1 MVALF
6 NPDLL
11 AMAWNLKNM
20 MIPILVSLGL
30 IALIE
35 ATSYFILLK
44 KYNRTIPKETLA
56 IGKFGKTNGLNA
68 NLDTVVWGKVFST
81 DSKGSRPAQEDNNN
95 PKKVWIGDSVVE
107 GLGVSDSL
115 LFTHLLSLSDTAFEY
130 LNFAH
135 AGNTPVDYL
144 NTINSLLDTTSIL
157 KNDSIHSIHIGV
169 CLNDIYEDE
178 KNQSTSPSF
187 MQKVSGFLQVS
198 NTYRLVKLLA
208 NKNSDG
214 YFQYDAA
221 MYKDEAEVR
230 TMIDQLVRISSL
242 CKSKNVSCQF
252 YIFPYKSQFVSLN
265 FEPQQTLAYLMG
277 INGLSFVDLSSDLRK
292 VDNPTAL
299 YLFSDEIHFSGKG
312 HEAIASILA
321 RNKPFLP

>member
-35 ATSYFILLK
+35 ATSYFILIK
-44 KYNRTIPKETLA
+44 KYNRTIPKATLS

-68 NLDTVVWGKVFST
+68 NLNTVVWGKVFST
-81 DSKGSRPAQEDNNN
+81 DSKGSRPAQTDNKK

-107 GLGVSDSL
+107 GLGVSDSV
-115 LFTHLLSLSDTAFEY
+115 LFTYLLSLSDTTFEY

-135 AGNTPVDYL
+135 AGNTPIDYF
-144 NTINSLLDTTSIL
+144 NTVNSLLDTTSVL
-157 KNDSIHSIHIGV
+157 ENESIHSFHIGI

-178 KNQSTSPSF
+178 KRQSTSLSL
-187 MQKVSGFLQVS
+187 MQKASVFLQFS
-198 NTYRLVKLLA
+198 NTYRLVKLLM

-221 MYKDEAEVR
+221 MYKDEAKVR
-230 TMIDQLVRISSL
+230 IMIDQLVKISSL
-242 CKSKNVSCQF
+242 CKSKSVSCQF
-252 YIFPYKSQFVSLN
+252 YFFPYKSQFLSLD
-265 FEPQQTLAYLMG
+265 FTPQQTLAYHMG
-277 INGLSFVDLSSDLRK
+277 INGLSFTDLSSYLRK